1 MPRASLAGST
11 NRDAP
16 VHRRRP
22 LPSGSAAGA
31 GRMWHGRSFPRI
43 ADAPTAPDAA
53 DRMRRAFRSPL
64 SPRQEMATVPPGG
77 EHGGRHRRGARQ
89 PRGRRAFP
97 RASPFPPVGRSP
109 PRDTPRQ
116 ACPLRAGAARRAEPE
131 RRGTAQVRP
140 LARRFASHA
149 KRPTAARPARVPDAP
164 PAAWLPPSAPVR
176 ARRRM
181 TPRAHRR
188 CAPTPSSF
196 LRKRESSAPKK
207 RLS

>member
-1 MPRASLAGST
+1 MTHQHKAIDITNQIGYMPRASLAGST

-64 SPRQEMATVPPGG
+64 SPRQEMATAPPGG

-109 PRDTPRQ
+109 PGDTPRQ
-116 ACPLRAGAARRAEPE
+116 AAPFGQALPEGPSRSAAAQRRSGRSPGASLLMRS
-131 RRGTAQVRP
+131 AQP
-140 LARRFASHA
+140 
-149 KRPTAARPARVPDAP
+149 P
-164 PAAWLPPSAPVR
+164 PAQR
-176 ARRRM
+176 ASL
-181 TPRAHRR
+181 TPRRPRGYHPRPRYGLA
-188 CAPTPSSF
+188 AG
-196 LRKRESSAPKK
+196 
-207 RLS
+207 

>member
-1 MPRASLAGST
+1 
-11 NRDAP
+11 
-16 VHRRRP
+16 
-22 LPSGSAAGA
+22 
-31 GRMWHGRSFPRI
+31 MWHGRSFPRI
-43 ADAPTAPDAA
+43 ADASTAPDAA

-64 SPRQEMATVPPGG
+64 SPRQEMATAPPGG

-116 ACPLRAGAARRAEPE
+116 ACPFRTGPARRAEPE

-140 LARRFASHA
+140 LARRFAPYA
-149 KRPTAARPARVPDAP
+149 KRPTAARPARVPDAA

-181 TPRAHRR
+181 KPRAHRR
-188 CAPTPSSF
+188 CAPNP
-196 LRKRESSAPKK
+196 LVIPANAEIKRAKKAP
-207 RLS
+207 